1 MATNYKK
8 GDGYSR
14 VFYRVLYHVK
24 YTEIIILYNFTR
36 DKANVWVVVKVLLI
50 IMLLPLKQDV
60 SLLKLVVMANI
71 LRYFNLKEFKRIVL
85 FLVS

>member
-1 MATNYKK
+1 
-8 GDGYSR
+8 
-14 VFYRVLYHVK
+14 
-24 YTEIIILYNFTR
+24 
-36 DKANVWVVVKVLLI
+36 VLLI